1 LPETVQEILKNIQ
14 YEMGLNLGIVR
25 PSPGAR
31 DCSSEFRVDYF
42 RNNQDKLSKLP
53 EDLADRLRVIYGKME
68 EENRYVRILLEVGYD
83 RFRFD
88 HWNEFAKWGKLCD
101 DLLAGI
107 QQLNVELESLTRDTS
122 TAPSLEIFVSYS
134 TKDRAIAAKVAN
146 SIRLAGGGEAF
157 LAHETIEVSTEWRS
171 EILRHL
177 RTCSVIFCLIT
188 KNFLD
193 SEWTQQEA
201 GFALARGMK
210 VVSLLFNGISPP
222 GFMEAFQG
230 IHVTV
235 DNLETIVKEL
245 VENIKT
251 SLTTASKLE
260 RESLIRK
267 TDEPALVFT
276 ADTSEAISDLGWQ
289 ILDAAKGSSGEV
301 MATMEI
307 ARAIGQDNALVYEEC
322 VILRDDGYIHFT
334 DDSHGIA
341 LLKITGPGLQ
351 ALRNRPKHS

>member
-1 LPETVQEILKNIQ
+1 LPETVQEILKNFQ

-25 PSPGAR
+25 PSPGRR

-53 EDLADRLRVIYGKME
+53 EELADRLRVIYGKME

-107 QQLNVELESLTRDTS
+107 QQLNVELGSLTRETS
-122 TAPSLEIFVSYS
+122 TAPLEIFISYS
-134 TKDRAIAAKVAN
+134 TKDKAIAAKVAN
-146 SIRLAGGGEAF
+146 SIRLAGGEAF
-157 LAHETIEVSTEWRS
+157 LAHEAIEVSTEWRS
-171 EILRHL
+171 EILKHL

-201 GFALARGMK
+201 GFALARELK
-210 VVSLLFNGISPP
+210 VVSLILNSTSPP

-235 DNLETIVKEL
+235 DNLERIVKGL
-245 VENIKT
+245 VENLKT
-251 SLTTASKLE
+251 GLTSASKLG
-260 RESLIRK
+260 ESLILK

-276 ADTSEAISDLGWQ
+276 SHTSEAISDLGWQ

-301 MATMEI
+301 VATMEI
-307 ARAIGQDNALVYEEC
+307 ARAIGQDNAIVYEEC
-322 VILRDDGYIHFT
+322 VILRDDGYLHFT
-334 DDSHGIA
+334 DDSHGMA

>member
-1 LPETVQEILKNIQ
+1 
-14 YEMGLNLGIVR
+14 
-25 PSPGAR
+25 
-31 DCSSEFRVDYF
+31 
-42 RNNQDKLSKLP
+42 
-53 EDLADRLRVIYGKME
+53 ME
-68 EENRYVRILLEVGYD
+68 EENRYIRLLLEIGYE

-88 HWNEFAKWGKLCD
+88 HWNEFAKLGNLCN

-107 QQLNVELESLTRDTS
+107 QQLNVELESLTRETS

-134 TKDRAIAAKVAN
+134 TKDKAIAAKVAN
-146 SIRLAGGGEAF
+146 SIRLAGGEAF

-171 EILRHL
+171 EILKHL

-193 SEWTQQEA
+193 SDWTQQET
-201 GFALARGMK
+201 GLALAREMK
-210 VVSLLFNGISPP
+210 VVSLIFNGISPP

-251 SLTTASKLE
+251 SLTAASKLE
-260 RESLIRK
+260 RESLIHK
-267 TDEPALVFT
+267 TDEPAMVFT
-276 ADTSEAISDLGWQ
+276 AHTSEAISDLGWQ

-322 VILRDDGYIHFT
+322 VILRDDGYLHFT
-334 DDSHGIA
+334 DDSHGMA

>member
-1 LPETVQEILKNIQ
+1 LPETDQEILKNFQ

-25 PSPGAR
+25 PSPGTR

-53 EDLADRLRVIYGKME
+53 VGLADRLRAIYGKME
-68 EENRYVRILLEVGYD
+68 EENRYIRILLEVGYD

-88 HWNEFAKWGKLCD
+88 HWNEFAKWGQLCD

-107 QQLNVELESLTRDTS
+107 QQLNVELESLTRETPS
-122 TAPSLEIFVSYS
+122 APLEIFISYS
-134 TKDRAIAAKVAN
+134 TKDKAIAAKVAN
-146 SIRLAGGGEAF
+146 SIRLAGGEGF
-157 LAHETIEVSTEWRS
+157 LAHETIEVSMEWRS

-177 RTCSVIFCLIT
+177 RACSVIFCLIT

-201 GFALARGMK
+201 GFALAREMK

-235 DNLETIVKEL
+235 SNLDRIIKEL
-245 VENIKT
+245 VESIKT
-251 SLTTASKLE
+251 NLAAASKLE
-260 RESLIRK
+260 GESLTRK
-267 TDEPALVFT
+267 PDEPAVVFT
-276 ADTSEAISDLGWQ
+276 TRTTEAISDLGWQ
-289 ILDAAKGSSGEV
+289 ILDAAKGNSGEV
-301 MATMEI
+301 IATMEI
-307 ARAIGQDNALVYEEC
+307 ARAIRQDNALVYEEC
-322 VILRDDGYIHFT
+322 IILRDDGYLHFT
-334 DDSHGIA
+334 DDSHGMA